1 MARADKEEVRGSSP
15 LRPTTVLSR
24 VSEPQ
29 TPNGAGCRSLA
40 GSSPWSARW
49 RLALPSLAGPP
60 FADTGLGHS
69 GLRDLLRGIRP
80 GDHFAGGIQHR
91 FDYGAIKSSGK
102 PDDDP
107 AMVR

>member
-1 MARADKEEVRGSSP
+1 
-15 LRPTTVLSR
+15 
-24 VSEPQ
+24 
-29 TPNGAGCRSLA
+29 
-40 GSSPWSARW
+40 
-49 RLALPSLAGPP
+49 
-60 FADTGLGHS
+60 
-69 GLRDLLRGIRP
+69 LRDLLRGIRP